1 MVSYKGSGESQDDPI
16 IIEGVSDN
24 MEAVKAE
31 YSYLS
36 QKFGT
41 KGVDWNLLQQS
52 LMGVNGRMMDKMEL
66 ELSDGRKITLYFDIT
81 KYFGQY

>member
-1 MVSYKGSGESQDDPI
+1 MVSYKGTGESSDDPI
-16 IIEGVSDN
+16 IIGGVSNN
-24 MEAVKAE
+24 MEAVRAE

-36 QKFGT
+36 QKFGV

-52 LMGVNGRMMDKMEL
+52 LMGINDRMMDKMDI

-81 KYFGQY
+81 EHFGSY